1 MVKPT
6 SVKDV
11 DQHEIVRQIAGF
23 LKKSGKV
30 KVPEWSDLVKLGIT
44 KELAPVDADWYYVR
58 TASVARRL
66 YIRSPTGV
74 GALRRVYGGNKRR
87 GVTPNH
93 FGKASGSVIR
103 KALQTLEAIKWVEK
117 HPDGNGRILTK
128 QGRKDLDRIASQMRQ
143 SAKISLEP

>member
-1 MVKPT
+1 MVKQP

-11 DQHEIVRQIAGF
+11 DQHEIVRYIAGF

-44 KELAPVDADWYYVR
+44 KELAPVDSDWYYVR

-93 FGKASGSVIR
+93 FARASGSVIR

-143 SAKISLEP
+143 NTKITLEP